1 LGGLLRLEV
10 DCTSLVWTQVR
21 FGMDEKQDGTNLQSG
36 KRACRKSEAL
46 LQMDSNP
53 SYQELSIP
61 FDDYATISGTKS
73 IARNTQMALIRLRQ
87 ANEAGEEIGV
97 LLINPDQIVSIIV
110 FNNVTEIHTVDGKAQ
125 WVKETPDEVASK
137 TQNAH

>member
-1 LGGLLRLEV
+1 MKSKTELIF
-10 DCTSLVWTQVR
+10 SLVNALAGKVRRYFRWTVIR
-21 FGMDEKQDGTNLQSG
+21 VTRNLVY
-36 KRACRKSEAL
+36 
-46 LQMDSNP
+46 P
-53 SYQELSIP
+53 SIIYV
-61 FDDYATISGTKS
+61 TIRGINSVGLD
-73 IARNTQMALIRLRQ
+73 AQMALIRLRQ

-137 TQNAH
+137 IQNPR

>member
-1 LGGLLRLEV
+1 
-10 DCTSLVWTQVR
+10 
-21 FGMDEKQDGTNLQSG
+21 
-36 KRACRKSEAL
+36 
-46 LQMDSNP
+46 MDSNP

-61 FDDYATISGTKS
+61 FDDYATIPGTKS

-87 ANEAGEEIGV
+87 ANESGEEIGV

-137 TQNAH
+137 IQNPR